1 MYGSGFNLEKDSEE
15 LLLKGAGLIPG
26 RINITP
32 MISGTEKQQK

>member
-15 LLLKGAGLIPG
+15 LLKGAGLIPG